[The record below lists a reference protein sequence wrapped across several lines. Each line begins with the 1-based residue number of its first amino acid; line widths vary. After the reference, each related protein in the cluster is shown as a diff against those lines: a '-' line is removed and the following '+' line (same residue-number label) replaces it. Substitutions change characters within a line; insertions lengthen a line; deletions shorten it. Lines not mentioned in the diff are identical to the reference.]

1 VSQYA
6 TASELASF
14 LKQDVDTST
23 ANQALVVA
31 SSLFNNAAG
40 TRFESTASVY
50 TIASWGRW
58 YLTLPNTPVIAVTQ
72 VAINGV
78 AITDYTRINDRLF
91 RRGGFGVPGV
101 FPPDVLT
108 VTYTYG
114 YAAVPDEVKGAVL
127 ETAATAYENPVAAT
141 VSEQIDDYV
150 VKSAPNI
157 GGMMLTDSAA
167 AVAASYRF
175 STTLVA

>member
-1 VSQYA
+1 MSQYA

-31 SSLFNNAAG
+31 SGLVNNAAG

-58 YLTLPNTPVIAVTQ
+58 YLTIPNTPIIAVSQ

-78 AITDYTRINDRLF
+78 PIVDYTRILDRIY

-114 YAAVPDEVKGAVL
+114 YAAVPDEIKGAVL
-127 ETAATAYENPVAAT
+127 ETAATAYANPVAAT
-141 VSEQIDDYV
+141 TSEQIDDYV
-150 VKSAPNI
+150 VKSSPNI
-157 GGMMLTDSAA
+157 GGIMLTDSAKA
-167 AVAASYRF
+167 IAASYRF
-175 STTLVA
+175 STILVA